1 MIKVYE
7 GLKAENERLALAN
20 EAQNETIQRLQDK
33 CRKQEMLLQSVA
45 NFLDGCEELRGK
57 IIGNVHEE
65 QSIDRWI
72 SVKDRLPENDCL
84 YIVCKT
90 VKGHWISFEARWKGN
105 KWLSVVNNNQLDYVT
120 HWQPLPEPPKEV

>member
-45 NFLDGCEELRGK
+45 NFLDGCEELREK
-57 IIGNVHEE
+57 IIKG
-65 QSIDRWI
+65 
-72 SVKDRLPENDCL
+72 
-84 YIVCKT
+84 CKY
-90 VKGHWISFEARWKGN
+90 E
-105 KWLSVVNNNQLDYVT
+105 
-120 HWQPLPEPPKEV
+120 

>member
-57 IIGNVHEE
+57 II
-65 QSIDRWI
+65 
-72 SVKDRLPENDCL
+72 
-84 YIVCKT
+84 
-90 VKGHWISFEARWKGN
+90 KGYKYE
-105 KWLSVVNNNQLDYVT
+105 
-120 HWQPLPEPPKEV
+120 